1 MTTQQDNSTQTTSE
15 RSVASVQPCSSHVY
29 KLHSVVSTS
38 VADHDPDQVNT
49 SEDKLVFW
57 IQNDTDQHLC
67 NAIDNIY
74 KAGSVD
80 TISLPLASI
89 CPPVLNKQLLT
100 MKTRP
105 TDLFW
110 ITLPP
115 MQRQQPTMTHY
126 LKQVTEHCG
135 NKPVILDVTKV
146 VNTKHSSAPEIRHG
160 SSNPCQLPVCSTH
173 KFDSAISA
181 YITTSTHQEAALQF
195 TTA

>member
-1 MTTQQDNSTQTTSE
+1 M
-15 RSVASVQPCSSHVY
+15 QPCSSQ
-29 KLHSVVSTS
+29 VVKSHLATS
-38 VADHDPDQVNT
+38 VADHDNDQVNT
-49 SEDKLVFW
+49 SEDRLIFW
-57 IQNDTDQHLC
+57 IQNDTDHHLY

-80 TISLPLASI
+80 TIFLPLASI
-89 CPPVLNKQLLT
+89 YPPNLNKQLLT
-100 MKTRP
+100 IKTRP

-115 MQRQQPTMTHY
+115 MQRQQPTMIHY
-126 LKQVTEHCG
+126 LKRVTEHCG

-181 YITTSTHQEAALQF
+181 YITTSIHPEAALQF
-195 TTA
+195 TAA